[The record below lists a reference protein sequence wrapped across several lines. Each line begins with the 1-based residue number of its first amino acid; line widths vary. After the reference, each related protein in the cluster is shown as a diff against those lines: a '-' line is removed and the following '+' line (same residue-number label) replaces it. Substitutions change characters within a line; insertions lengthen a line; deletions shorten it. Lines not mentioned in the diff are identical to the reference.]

1 MKCQI
6 NVIFGG
12 YYVWPTCLA
21 EKLRTTRTIRAGL
34 TQLRVSQSVFSV
46 FAIEVSSLGQDLE
59 KWGADVIFGREKGFW
74 AGLAR
79 VVFRGFSW
87 GFALIVRARLLLFR
101 AGLKKQALLGVKVVS
116 IGNLTMGGT
125 GKTPVVEFFCKAL
138 RERGRNPVILS
149 RGYKS
154 RKLDERQVWRGQRE
168 EEPGDFPKVVSD
180 GERLRLTVE
189 YAGDEPYMLA
199 KNLLPGVGVVVDRDR
214 VKGGRFAV
222 KELQA
227 DILLLDD
234 GLQYLKL
241 DHAIDVVLV
250 DAESPFGTEALI
262 PRGTL
267 REPPSNLSRANY
279 IFVTRCHQPLGEAQI
294 ARLQRHNKTAPIIQT
309 QHAPQHLEKVFEAG
323 ERMPLSD
330 LKGKFVAAMSGIA
343 VPESFERLLTE
354 LGAEVMF
361 HRTFGDHQVFPQKD
375 VDAVFERALKRD
387 VDFIV
392 TTEKDAVRFP
402 RPTEDSVPLYFL
414 RIEVEIIEGEKEWQA
429 CLERLCTPPEM
440 SAGEWWQQRR
450 LAGGVPL

>member
-1 MKCQI
+1 MGFDILICGWSEL
-6 NVIFGG
+6 V
-12 YYVWPTCLA
+12 VSD
-21 EKLRTTRTIRAGL
+21 L
-34 TQLRVSQSVFSV
+34 TFPV
-46 FAIEVSSLGQDLE
+46 FACGVSSLGQDLE

-74 AGLAR
+74 AGVAR
-79 VVFRGFSW
+79 LVFLGFSW
-87 GFALIVRARLLLFR
+87 VFGLIVRARLLLFR
-101 AGLKKQALLGVKVVS
+101 AGVKKQARLGVKVVS

-125 GKTPVVEFFCKAL
+125 GKTPVVEFFSKAL

-154 RKLDERQVWRGQRE
+154 KKLEERQVWRGQRE

-180 GERLRLTVE
+180 GERLRLPVE

-241 DHAIDVVLV
+241 DHAVDVVLV
-250 DAESPFGTEALI
+250 DAERPFGTDALI

-279 IFVTRCHQPLGEAQI
+279 IFVTRCHQSLTDGQI
-294 ARLQRHNKTAPIIQT
+294 ARLQKYNKTAPIIQT
-309 QHAPQHLEKVFEAG
+309 CHAPQYLEKVFETG
-323 ERMPLSD
+323 ERMDLSA
-330 LKGKFVAAMSGIA
+330 LKGKYVAAMSGIA
-343 VPESFERLLTE
+343 VPESFEGLLTE

-375 VDAVFERALKRD
+375 VDSVFNRALERD

-414 RIEVEIIEGEKEWQA
+414 RIEVEIIEGEDEWHA
-429 CLERLCTPPEM
+429 CLDRLCIPPEI
-440 SAGEWWQQRR
+440 SASEWWQQRA
-450 LAGGVPL
+450 LAEA

>member
-1 MKCQI
+1 M
-6 NVIFGG
+6 FDS
-12 YYVWPTCLA
+12 
-21 EKLRTTRTIRAGL
+21 
-34 TQLRVSQSVFSV
+34 RVSS
-46 FAIEVSSLGQDLE
+46 IGQDLE
-59 KWGADVIFGREKGFW
+59 KWGADVIFGREKGFR

-87 GFALIVRARLLLFR
+87 LFAIIVRCRLLLFR
-101 AGLKKQALLGVKVVS
+101 VGLKKQALLGVKVVS

-138 RERGRNPVILS
+138 RQKGRNPVILS

-154 RKLDERQVWRGQRE
+154 RKLEGRQVWRGRRE
-168 EEPGDFPKVVSD
+168 EEPGEFPKVVSD
-180 GERLRLTVE
+180 GERLRLPVE

-199 KNLLPGVGVVVDRDR
+199 RNLLPGVGVVVDRDR

-222 KELQA
+222 RELQA

-241 DHAIDVVLV
+241 DHAVDVVLV
-250 DAESPFGTEALI
+250 DAERPFGTDALI

-279 IFVTRCHQPLGEAQI
+279 IFVTRCHQPLSQEQI
-294 ARLQRHNKTAPIIQT
+294 ARLQRRNKTAPIIQT
-309 QHAPQHLEKVFEAG
+309 RHAPQYLEKVFHEG
-323 ERMPLSD
+323 DRMELSE
-330 LKGKFVAAMSGIA
+330 LQGKYVAAMSGIA
-343 VPESFERLLTE
+343 NPESFEGLLKE

-375 VDAVFERALKRD
+375 VDSVFERALERD
-387 VDFIV
+387 VDFVV

-414 RIEVEIIEGEKEWQA
+414 RIEVEIIEGEEEWQA
-429 CLERLCTPPEM
+429 CLERLCHPPEL
-440 SAGEWWQQRR
+440 SAGEWWQQK
-450 LAGGVPL
+450 LLVS

>member
-1 MKCQI
+1 MGLQ
-6 NVIFGG
+6 
-12 YYVWPTCLA
+12 A
-21 EKLRTTRTIRAGL
+21 E
-34 TQLRVSQSVFSV
+34 LRVLFSPLRVFDTG
-46 FAIEVSSLGQDLE
+46 VSSLGQDLE

-74 AGLAR
+74 AGVAR
-79 VVFRGFSW
+79 LVFRGFSW
-87 GFALIVRARLLLFR
+87 LFGLIVRIRLLLFR
-101 AGLKKQALLGVKVVS
+101 AGLKPQARLGVKVVS

-154 RKLDERQVWRGQRE
+154 RKLEERQVWRGRRE

-180 GERLRLTVE
+180 GEHLRIPVE
-189 YAGDEPYMLA
+189 FAGDEPYMLA

-222 KELQA
+222 EELQA

-241 DHAIDVVLV
+241 DHAVDVVLV
-250 DAESPFGTEALI
+250 DAERPFGSNALI

-267 REPPSNLSRANY
+267 REPPANLSRANY
-279 IFVTRCHQPLGEAQI
+279 IFVTRCQAPLDKKQI
-294 ARLQRHNKTAPIIQT
+294 ARLQKYNQTAPIIQT
-309 QHAPQHLEKVFEAG
+309 RHAPQYLEEVFHEG
-323 ERMPLSD
+323 ERLELSE
-330 LKGKFVAAMSGIA
+330 LKGKYVAAMSGIA
-343 VPESFERLLTE
+343 VPESFEALLRE

-361 HRTFGDHQVFPQKD
+361 HRTFGDHQVFPKKD
-375 VDAVFERALKRD
+375 VDSVFERALERD

-402 RPTEDSVPLYFL
+402 RPTEDNVPLYFL
-414 RIEVEIIEGEKEWQA
+414 RIEVEIIEGEEEWEA
-429 CLERLCTPPEM
+429 CLERLSTPPEL
-440 SAGEWWQQRR
+440 SASEWWQQR
-450 LAGGVPL
+450 AMAEV

>member
-1 MKCQI
+1 M
-6 NVIFGG
+6 
-12 YYVWPTCLA
+12 
-21 EKLRTTRTIRAGL
+21 
-34 TQLRVSQSVFSV
+34 
-46 FAIEVSSLGQDLE
+46 SSLGQDLE

-74 AGLAR
+74 ANVAR
-79 VVFRGFSW
+79 VVFRVFSW
-87 GFALIVRARLLLFR
+87 LFTVIVRIRLFLFR
-101 AGLKKQALLGVKVVS
+101 VGWKKQARLGVKVVS

-154 RKLDERQVWRGQRE
+154 RKLEERQVWRGQRE

-180 GERLRLTVE
+180 GERLRLPVE

-222 KELQA
+222 KELNA
-227 DILLLDD
+227 DTLLLDD
-234 GLQYLKL
+234 GMQYLHL
-241 DHAIDVVLV
+241 DHAVDVVLV
-250 DAESPFGTEALI
+250 DAERPFGTDALI

-267 REPPSNLSRANY
+267 REPPSNLARANY
-279 IFVTRCHQPLGEAQI
+279 IFVTRCHQPLTEKQI
-294 ARLQRHNKTAPIIQT
+294 KRLQRYNKTAPIIQT
-309 QHAPQHLEKVFEAG
+309 QHAPRYLEKVFETG
-323 ERMPLSD
+323 ERMSLSD
-330 LKGKFVAAMSGIA
+330 IQGKYVAAISGIA
-343 VPESFERLLTE
+343 VPESFEKLLTE

-375 VDAVFERALKRD
+375 VDSFYKRALERD

-402 RPTEDSVPLYFL
+402 RPTEDNVPLYFL
-414 RIEVEIIEGEKEWQA
+414 RIEVEIIEGKKEWQA
-429 CLERLCTPPEM
+429 CLERLCNPPEVP
-440 SAGEWWQQRR
+440 AIEWWKQRA
-450 LAGGVPL
+450 LAGV

>member
-1 MKCQI
+1 MGLQ
-6 NVIFGG
+6 
-12 YYVWPTCLA
+12 A
-21 EKLRTTRTIRAGL
+21 E
-34 TQLRVSQSVFSV
+34 LRVLFSPLRVFDTG
-46 FAIEVSSLGQDLE
+46 VSSLGQDLE

-74 AGLAR
+74 AGVAR
-79 VVFRGFSW
+79 LIFRVFSW
-87 GFALIVRARLLLFR
+87 LFSLIVRIRLLLFR
-101 AGLKKQALLGVKVVS
+101 AGLKPQAKLGVKVVS

-138 RERGRNPVILS
+138 LERGRNPVILS

-154 RKLDERQVWRGQRE
+154 RKLEERQVWRGQRE

-180 GERLRLTVE
+180 GERLRLPVE

-250 DAESPFGTEALI
+250 DANRPFGSNALI

-279 IFVTRCHQPLGEAQI
+279 IFVTRCQQPLDKKQI

-309 QHAPQHLEKVFEAG
+309 KHAPQYLEAVFEEG
-323 ERMPLSD
+323 KRLELSE
-330 LKGKFVAAMSGIA
+330 LKGKYVAAMSGIA
-343 VPESFERLLTE
+343 IPESFEGLLTE

-361 HRTFGDHQVFPQKD
+361 HRTFGDHQVFPKKD
-375 VDAVFERALKRD
+375 VDAVFERALERD

-414 RIEVEIIEGEKEWQA
+414 RIEVEIIEGEEEWQA
-429 CLERLCTPPEM
+429 CLERLSSPPEL
-440 SAGEWWQQRR
+440 SASEWWLQRS
-450 LAGGVPL
+450 LAEA